1 MLILWKGWN
10 IEHKHYVMLWFIAYV
25 LYDKDIF
32 RNLSKIY
39 GGAFLLEKSTAI
51 FAKKLYYHRSF
62 TGSSIRLFTP
72 CTKMKF
78 SIQDF
83 FSKCYQINRK
93 LRICSCLL
101 KKLAFFLSIN
111 YLKLCSLNNVL
122 SSMSKFYHHKSNW
135 KLQQI
140 DILIPKQK

>member
-10 IEHKHYVMLWFIAYV
+10 IEHKHHVMLWFIAYV

-39 GGAFLLEKSTAI
+39 GGAFLLEKSTVI
-51 FAKKLYYHRSF
+51 FAKKLYYHRSL

-78 SIQDF
+78 SIEDF

-93 LRICSCLL
+93 LRIWSCLL
-101 KKLAFFLSIN
+101 KKSLMENFIFCALTIHTILSFFCLLTTWSYAHSIT
-111 YLKLCSLNNVL
+111 
-122 SSMSKFYHHKSNW
+122 F
-135 KLQQI
+135 
-140 DILIPKQK
+140 